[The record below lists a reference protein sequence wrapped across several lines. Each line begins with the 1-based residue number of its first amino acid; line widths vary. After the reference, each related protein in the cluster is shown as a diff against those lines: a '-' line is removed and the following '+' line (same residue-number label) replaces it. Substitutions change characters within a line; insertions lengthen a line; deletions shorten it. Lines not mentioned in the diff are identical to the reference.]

1 MTTITAV
8 FGRVIDGMNTV
19 DAIRYV
25 KTARQQMPNM
35 PIETVTIDR
44 MTILTPEEAKTAM
57 EDAAKKQAE
66 APETPVYPV
75 STAAF
80 GRYDRSRDRSI
91 ESIGSVGSVLRSD
104 RRETS
109 GKRVSDDLQL
119 SIF

>member
-1 MTTITAV
+1 MI
-8 FGRVIDGMNTV
+8 
-19 DAIRYV
+19 
-25 KTARQQMPNM
+25 
-35 PIETVTIDR
+35 
-44 MTILTPEEAKTAM
+44 
-57 EDAAKKQAE
+57 
-66 APETPVYPV
+66 
-75 STAAF
+75 TAAF